1 MTRFS
6 RFRTF
11 YVRISRPEHQIV
23 LIKAYIVMLFYPL
36 YQLDVWHATLFT
48 QACITKIFPP
58 YSLETPWQRRKFL
71 IAETLTLRYLVSSCV
86 YCLTSYCSL
95 SARFNSHLWR
105 LITSSF
111 KTFRLHVFFVFI
123 IFVFTLFFIVFL
135 LKTKPLWPSKP
146 HAGLTY
152 SMCLYGVVFSLDLVE
167 YCDSVL

>member
-1 MTRFS
+1 MKTS
-6 RFRTF
+6 
-11 YVRISRPEHQIV
+11 
-23 LIKAYIVMLFYPL
+23 LIIPGCLARDFVHP
-36 YQLDVWHATLFT
+36 
-48 QACITKIFPP
+48 
-58 YSLETPWQRRKFL
+58 SLQRRKFL
-71 IAETLTLRYLVSSCV
+71 IAETLTRRYLVSYCV

-95 SARFNSHLWR
+95 SALFNSHLWR